1 VIEEGL
7 SVIVQECPVCSEHFH
22 PALAARGKTARE
34 LLGSFQSALKDGL
47 AGGERSVELRAM
59 RQMNQIALSLFQGES
74 DAVDNAFDL
83 IGSAIIILLDADA
96 SWIQYTRGDDR
107 HLIVRGNES
116 AVKEH
121 LSNETPNQTAIMVP
135 VVSGTASGE
144 IGVLSP
150 EDPGKARQL
159 LLLMA
164 EECAIVLEID
174 RLFRLVKGQLNR
186 VFSSMSSF
194 IVLMDRSWRVTYLNQ
209 AAEELLECR
218 GQDLVGHPLS
228 GTLQVPW
235 DRARAEG
242 LHDGKGHMDMLQ
254 CPSGRKWIDWEL
266 SPLEEDGAVVGWVVV
281 GSDRTERQRW
291 VEVARRAERFATTA
305 AMVGSLA
312 HELRNPV
319 SAAKGLVQLLGRRQ
333 DQHRAASYSDLI
345 VRELDRVTRLLNEFL
360 LLGQP
365 SDIDAEPLNAA
376 SFLEELLPLF
386 EGEAAGGGIEIR
398 LDLAPV
404 PAIMGDP
411 GQLTQLVL
419 NLVRNG
425 VEAVSAGELE
435 PQGVVTVR
443 LRQREDHA
451 LLEVRDSG
459 PGIPDK
465 AFPRLFTPFFT
476 TKERGTG
483 LGLAISQ
490 AIVHNH
496 GGEIRAFNAPE
507 GGAVFEILL
516 PICDGVKTG
525 AEQVEVVLALSDD
538 ILRYSTERALR
549 AANLQTVTIAGLG
562 GLRESH
568 PRLEPRVLVAD
579 SPNGDTKGLLE
590 LARAWPGTRF
600 VLIGGDSPGDI
611 LADLPREVTGA
622 GVEVVAEPVDYGRL
636 VDRVMQTL
644 NS

>member
-333 DQHRAASYSDLI
+333 DQRRAASYSDLI

-365 SDIDAEPLNAA
+365 ADVDAEPLNVA

-404 PAIMGDP
+404 APIMGDP

-425 VEAVSAGELE
+425 VEAVAAGELE
-435 PQGVVTVR
+435 PQGAVTIR
-443 LRQREDHA
+443 LRQRDDHV

-465 AFPRLFTPFFT
+465 TLPRLFTPFFT
-476 TKERGTG
+476 TKELGTG

-490 AIVHNH
+490 AIAHNH
-496 GGEIRAFNAPE
+496 GGEIRAYNAPE

-516 PICDGVKTG
+516 PIHEVTKAGT
-525 AEQVEVVLALSDD
+525 EQVVVVLALSDD
-538 ILRYSTERALR
+538 ILRYSAERALR
-549 AANLQTVTIAGLG
+549 AANLYAVTLG
-562 GLRESH
+562 GLDGLSGFYT
-568 PRLEPRVLVAD
+568 RLEPRVLVSD
-579 SPNGDTKGLLE
+579 SPNGDTKELLE
-590 LARAWPGTRF
+590 AAKTWPEIRF
-600 VLIGGDSPGDI
+600 VLVGGNNPGDT
-611 LADLPREVTGA
+611 LAALPREVTGA
-622 GVEVVAEPVDYGRL
+622 RVEVVPEPVDYGIL
-636 VDRVMQTL
+636 VDRIMQTL